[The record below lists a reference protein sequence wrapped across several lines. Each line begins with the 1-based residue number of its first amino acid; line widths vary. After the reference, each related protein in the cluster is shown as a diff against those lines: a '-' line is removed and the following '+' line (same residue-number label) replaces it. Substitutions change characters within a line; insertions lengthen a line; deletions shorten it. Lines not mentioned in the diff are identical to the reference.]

1 VNKIIKRKNLNKHEN
16 IGLISREICPWPF
29 FLPWQVMSH
38 LAKERRVQL
47 AAPPAPK
54 YSEVARSETRSEGE
68 ARLGIFL
75 AFFLE
80 EKTL

>member
-1 VNKIIKRKNLNKHEN
+1 
-16 IGLISREICPWPF
+16 
-29 FLPWQVMSH
+29 MSH

-80 EKTL
+80 EKTDNFDNFDRDFSSTWGHFTIQKGLMLWVSWY